1 LCSRNLETI
10 LEYSESEIP
19 IEIDMEDSDRT
30 DATLR
35 IFMKERGAHESLG
48 IALQAYLYRT
58 MEDLEGLKKYA
69 DQYRKRIRIRLVKGA
84 YNEPKRISYSKG
96 IDVDKN
102 YMKLTK
108 YLLENES
115 FAPAIA
121 THNEQLIE
129 YSIRMKEAVR
139 REVEGFEFQMLLG
152 VRSALQLDLAR
163 RGFAVRVYIPYGDS
177 WYPYLMRRIGER
189 PANGLFLLRQII

>member
-1 LCSRNLETI
+1 
-10 LEYSESEIP
+10 
-19 IEIDMEDSDRT
+19 
-30 DATLR
+30 
-35 IFMKERGAHESLG
+35 
-48 IALQAYLYRT
+48 
-58 MEDLEGLKKYA
+58 
-69 DQYRKRIRIRLVKGA
+69 
-84 YNEPKRISYSKG
+84 
-96 IDVDKN
+96 
-102 YMKLTK
+102 MKLTK